1 MGENLAEGAGRGD
14 PADKS
19 SLKFVF
25 DSTPL
30 IHLVKAGLAWMI
42 EELGGRK
49 YMPPSVYA
57 EVVEAGKERGFSDAF
72 VTEELTRKGVI
83 AVKKPSGGLVRLIA
97 AHRDIHP
104 GEAEVVSLAKEL
116 KAIAVVDDPVARSI
130 ADMHGV
136 RKEGSYAVILRML
149 QNGRIRKDEAKE
161 ALRKLVASGW
171 RCEVE
176 LYGQILGA
184 IENF

>member
-1 MGENLAEGAGRGD
+1 MGKVLTDGARRGD
-14 PADKS
+14 SAHKG

-42 EELGGRK
+42 EELDGKK
-49 YMPPSVYA
+49 YVVPYVYA
-57 EVVEAGKERGFSDAF
+57 EVVEAGKAKGFNDAL
-72 VTEELTRKGVI
+72 VSEELIKRGVI
-83 AVKKPSGGLVRLIA
+83 AVKEPSERLVKLIA

-104 GEAEVVSLAKEL
+104 GEAEVISLAKEL
-116 KAIAVVDDPVARSI
+116 KAIAIVDDPVARAI

-149 QNGRIRKDEAKE
+149 HAGRIEKDGAKE

-176 LYGQILGA
+176 LYERVLKA

>member
-14 PADKS
+14 PANKS

-42 EELGGRK
+42 EELEGEK
-49 YMPPSVYA
+49 YVVPSVYA
-57 EVVEAGKERGFSDAF
+57 EVVEARKAKGFNDAL
-72 VTEELTRKGVI
+72 VSEELMRRGAMT
-83 AVKKPSGGLVRLIA
+83 VKKPSGGIVKLIS
-97 AHRDIHP
+97 AHKDIHP
-104 GEAEVVSLAKEL
+104 GEAEVISLAKEL
-116 KAIAVVDDPVARSI
+116 KAVAIIDDPVARSI

-136 RKEGSYAVILRML
+136 RKEGSHAVILRML
-149 QNGRIRKDEAKE
+149 HDGKIKKDGAKE

-176 LYGQILGA
+176 LYERILRA
-184 IENF
+184 IEEF

>member
-1 MGENLAEGAGRGD
+1 
-14 PADKS
+14 
-19 SLKFVF
+19 LKFVF

-42 EELGGRK
+42 EELEGEK
-49 YMPPSVYA
+49 YLVPSVHA
-57 EVVEAGKERGFSDAF
+57 EVVGAGKARGFNDAF
-72 VTEELTRKGVI
+72 VTEELIKRGVMAVRKPPGSL
-83 AVKKPSGGLVRLIA
+83 VKLIA
-97 AHRDIHP
+97 AHEDIHP
-104 GEAEVVSLAKEL
+104 GEAEVISLAKEL
-116 KAIAVVDDPVARSI
+116 KAIAVVDDPVARAI

-149 QNGRIRKDEAKE
+149 RGGRVKKDGARG

-176 LYGQILGA
+176 LYEKILKA
-184 IENF
+184 IEDF

>member
-1 MGENLAEGAGRGD
+1 LT
-14 PADKS
+14 
-19 SLKFVF
+19 FVF

-42 EELGGRK
+42 EELEGEK
-49 YMPPSVYA
+49 YVVPSVYA
-57 EVVEAGKERGFSDAF
+57 EVVEAGKAKGFSDAL
-72 VTEELTRKGVI
+72 VSEELVRRGVI
-83 AVKKPSGGLVRLIA
+83 AVKKPSERLVKLIT
-97 AHRDIHP
+97 AHKDIHP
-104 GEAEVVSLAKEL
+104 GEAEVISLAKEL
-116 KAIAVVDDPVARSI
+116 KAAAIVDDPVARAI

-149 QNGRIRKDEAKE
+149 HAGKIEKNEAKE

-176 LYGQILGA
+176 LYERVLKA
-184 IENF
+184 IEDF

>member
-1 MGENLAEGAGRGD
+1 MGKNLAEGAGRGD
-14 PADKS
+14 PADKGG
-19 SLKFVF
+19 LKFVL

-42 EELGGRK
+42 EGLEGEK
-49 YMPPSVYA
+49 YVVPSVYA
-57 EVVEAGKERGFSDAF
+57 EVVEAGKAKGFNDAF
-72 VTEELTRKGVI
+72 VSEELIRKGVV
-83 AVKKPSGGLVRLIA
+83 AVKKPSAGLLRLIA

-104 GEAEVVSLAKEL
+104 GEAEVISLAKEL
-116 KAIAVVDDPVARSI
+116 KAIAILDDSVARSI

-136 RKEGSYAVILRML
+136 RTEGSYAVILRTL
-149 QNGRIRKDEAKE
+149 HRGRINKDGAKE

-176 LYGQILGA
+176 LYEKILKA
-184 IENF
+184 IEDF

>member
-1 MGENLAEGAGRGD
+1 M
-14 PADKS
+14 
-19 SLKFVF
+19 KFVF

-42 EELGGRK
+42 EELGGEK
-49 YMPPSVYA
+49 YVPPIVHA
-57 EVVEAGKERGFSDAF
+57 EVVEAGKARGFSDAF
-72 VTEELTRKGVI
+72 VSEELIRKGVM
-83 AVKKPSGGLVRLIA
+83 AVKKPSGGLVRLIS
-97 AHRDIHP
+97 AHKDIHP
-104 GEAEVVSLAKEL
+104 GEAEAISLAKEL
-116 KAIAVVDDPVARSI
+116 KAVAIIDDPVARSI

-149 QNGRIRKDEAKE
+149 HDGRVRKDGAKE

-176 LYGQILGA
+176 LYEKIFKA
-184 IENF
+184 IEDF